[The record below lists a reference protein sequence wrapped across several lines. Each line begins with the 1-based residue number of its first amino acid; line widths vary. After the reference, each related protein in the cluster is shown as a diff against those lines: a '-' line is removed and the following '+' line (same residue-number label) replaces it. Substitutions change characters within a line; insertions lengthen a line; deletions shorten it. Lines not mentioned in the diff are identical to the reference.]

1 MRRVR
6 LSNGGGLIIYLK
18 SNLTYIRRDDLETNN
33 LETIWLEVKINKQ
46 KSFLICY
53 CYRPPSST
61 VDWISTMENSIE
73 KAFLDDKEVIIL
85 GDFNFNLLQ
94 ENTNSKPW
102 IRTFNSL
109 HLNQII
115 NQSTRVTDTSET
127 LIDHV
132 YTNVPCNIT
141 EHTVPHY
148 SISDHFPIC
157 VTRKLNNTCESGP
170 LHNSISYRDTRHLD
184 EQQFLLDMEN
194 LPWFM
199 IFEAEDP
206 NVALDLFETFFQS
219 VMNSHAPKK
228 NRRVKRTLKPN
239 WINADI
245 LDAIKTH
252 DKLKGNNT
260 EQYRQ

>member
-1 MRRVR
+1 MRKDRP
-6 LSNGGGLIIYLK
+6 SNGGGLIIYLK
-18 SNLTYIRRDDLETNN
+18 SHFTYIRRDDLETNN

-73 KAFLDDKEVIIL
+73 KAFLDNKEVIVL

-115 NQSTRVTDTSET
+115 DQSTRVTDTSET

-132 YTNVPCNIT
+132 YANVPCNIT

-157 VTRKLNNTCESGP
+157 VT
-170 LHNSISYRDTRHLD
+170 
-184 EQQFLLDMEN
+184 
-194 LPWFM
+194 
-199 IFEAEDP
+199 
-206 NVALDLFETFFQS
+206 
-219 VMNSHAPKK
+219 
-228 NRRVKRTLKPN
+228 
-239 WINADI
+239 
-245 LDAIKTH
+245 
-252 DKLKGNNT
+252 
-260 EQYRQ
+260 